1 MESHHVGADEPMVMD
16 SSTNGEERHDSQGG
30 ASVHNNSDTTE
41 TVSILERT
49 NSAQQDQIKGLQR
62 ELNELRVQRGEEVY
76 WLRLELDSSRRD
88 KEAVE
93 DRMSEL
99 YREMQELLEAPID
112 KNEGAEA
119 NNGTVKEVCTEPDY
133 VSALQDRLTAY
144 ERSVEILNRQIE
156 MIKTSSDVV
165 VASMKQEVTDLMEEK
180 TIMERDML
188 NQLSSLDNDKRKV
201 EVELAASRAAKHSTV
216 NGTAQIMPTQSTDVD
231 TGVEALDE
239 DIENSNKLPE
249 AFNVTPAKGVH
260 EESFRSTATT
270 QVSSFVVDG
279 SHHPASFFFKE
290 HDEDSKVQLLLE
302 KSREEVERWKEEA
315 ETSTM
320 DNIKLKGKLDEV
332 TKELMFTRSS
342 ANVALALDRIET
354 DRAETLA
361 QLDRITVLWDRAD
374 STIQVMEGL
383 LSEFQ
388 PKSGQPEDNP
398 TLQNDRDRLLST
410 LETATLVHG
419 QIKMSLM
426 LIELSLRNHLT
437 CIQNDNLHMP
447 RSEQIV
453 SRLEDVR
460 SETLSAIAAAEDKWT
475 GAVEAVE
482 KQILSEN
489 QSINDSLKVQ
499 LGELQKAQER
509 HRSVQVELEELKNQP
524 PPLQTEA
531 SSEANSTQAV
541 TPTAVATGTDFVAA
555 DDHQPP
561 NSQNG
566 QVQSNGLIVSP
577 GTMARLQKEILT
589 VVALV
594 QEKNEAI
601 RLLMTT
607 IDKHRL
613 REEVLKKELKRVAQ
627 KSSKKIKSKDAK
639 VPKPPKLDLMNIPHA
654 SKGKVHVD
662 SSKSGSGKS
671 PQKKVRKSQRTNT
684 AELTVISGVVAEGG
698 KTRKTKSSRLVP
710 FLGSGSNRGWSSL

>member
-1 MESHHVGADEPMVMD
+1 MESNNVGSDEPMIMD
-16 SSTNGEERHDSQGG
+16 SSTNGEERHDDSQGS
-30 ASVHNNSDTTE
+30 ASVDNDSDTTE

-49 NSAQQDQIKGLQR
+49 NSAQQEQIEGLQR

-99 YREMQELLEAPID
+99 YREMQEILEAPID
-112 KNEGAEA
+112 KSEGAEA
-119 NNGTVKEVCTEPDY
+119 NNGMVKEVCTEPDY

-144 ERSVEILNRQIE
+144 ERSVEILNHQIE

-165 VASMKQEVTDLMEEK
+165 VTSMKQEVTDLMEEK

-239 DIENSNKLPE
+239 DIENSTKLAE
-249 AFNVTPAKGVH
+249 AFNGTPAKGVH
-260 EESFRSTATT
+260 EESFCSTATT

-279 SHHPASFFFKE
+279 SHHPTSFFFKE

-398 TLQNDRDRLLST
+398 TLQNDRGRLLST

-460 SETLSAIAAAEDKWT
+460 SETLSAIAAAEEKWT

-499 LGELQKAQER
+499 LGELQNAQER
-509 HRSVQVELEELKNQP
+509 HRSLQLELEELKDQP

-531 SSEANSTQAV
+531 SSEVNSTQAV
-541 TPTAVATGTDFVAA
+541 TPTAAATGTDSVAA
-555 DDHQPP
+555 DHQPP

-627 KSSKKIKSKDAK
+627 KSNKKIKSKDAK
-639 VPKPPKLDLMNIPHA
+639 VPKPLKLDLMNVPRA

-662 SSKSGSGKS
+662 SSKSGGGKS
-671 PQKKVRKSQRTNT
+671 PQKKVRKSQKTST
-684 AELTVISGVVAEGG
+684 AELTVISGVVAEE
-698 KTRKTKSSRLVP
+698 KNPRKTKSSRLVP